1 MVQLEGSELGKD
13 GGEGDTHSTRRVSE
27 GQLQGAMLG
36 SELIPRVMSAHQL
49 TSS

>member
-1 MVQLEGSELGKD
+1 MVQLEGSELGTD
-13 GGEGDTHSTRRVSE
+13 GGEGDTHSRRRVSE